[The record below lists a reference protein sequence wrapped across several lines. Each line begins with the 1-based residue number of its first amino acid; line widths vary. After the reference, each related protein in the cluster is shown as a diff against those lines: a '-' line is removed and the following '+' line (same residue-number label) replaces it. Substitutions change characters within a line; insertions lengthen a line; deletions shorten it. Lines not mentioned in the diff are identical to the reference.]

1 MDNGDISEPI
11 FQMLSVNRWPCMH
24 PLLIVPYVT
33 ILKTFGTLKGRLKIL
48 QKTVDEKSKKK
59 LFLKKLS
66 GKHLCWSLF
75 LIKLQSSRLQLY

>member
-24 PLLIVPYVT
+24 PLLIVQYVT
-33 ILKTFGTLKGRLKIL
+33 TLKTFGTLKGRLKIL

-59 LFLKKLS
+59 LFLKKIS
-66 GKHLCWSLF
+66 GKYLCWSLF